1 MEEFWRIL
9 LLMVPLIAGAIAV
22 FFTLQMMKR
31 YRASFIS
38 SYFYYLV
45 FLYIF
50 GVYGLTGS
58 GLLQYALTRMEAQ
71 IRVIHA
77 ARFYTLLLGI
87 PFLMLSN
94 FMFVKAVTEFRGS
107 KLPVYVTAVFFTLA
121 SALFLLYGILIVRFT
136 RFELGEYQS
145 LITLQRWGFIGFI
158 GIVYLSVSLWGL
170 FTSRRVPDAERRRF
184 FRTFLLWYLLY
195 TAFSILSFALIPLH
209 SMVPYIFIFL
219 FLSWHLV
226 PIFFLNL
233 FLEKN
238 HPETAA
244 QPDFESRLVLFAEKF
259 EISSRET
266 EVIRLIC
273 KGRSNQEISEKL
285 FISLQTVKDHVHR
298 IFLKTGVKNRV
309 QLTNLIRSV

>member
-31 YRASFIS
+31 YRAPFIS

-58 GLLQYALTRMEAQ
+58 GLLQYALVRMEAQ
-71 IRVIHA
+71 TRVIHT

-87 PFLMLSN
+87 PFLMLSK
-94 FMFVKAVTEFRGS
+94 FMFLKTVTEFRGS
-107 KLPVYVTAVFFTLA
+107 KLPVYVTALFFAVA
-121 SALFLLYGILIVRFT
+121 SSLFLLYGILIVRFA
-136 RFELGEYQS
+136 RFQLGEYQL
-145 LITLQRWGFIGFI
+145 LITMQRWGFIGFM
-158 GIVYLSVSLWGL
+158 GIVYLTVALWGVVS
-170 FTSRRVPDAERRRF
+170 SRTVPDAEHRRF
-184 FRTFLLWYLLY
+184 FRVFLFWYLLY
-195 TAFSILSFALIPLH
+195 MVFSILSFALIPLH
-209 SMVPYIFIFL
+209 PMVPYIFLCL
-219 FLSWHLV
+219 FLSWHLI
-226 PIFFLNL
+226 PILFLNL

-238 HPETAA
+238 HPEPSA
-244 QPDFESRLVLFAEKF
+244 QPDFETSLAVFIDKF
-259 EISSRET
+259 EISARET

-273 KGRSNQEISEKL
+273 KGRSNQEISEQL
-285 FISLQTVKDHVHR
+285 FISLQTVKDHIHR